1 MSEDASGH
9 KAGFVALLGPPNA
22 GKSTLLNRLLGEKL
36 AIVTA
41 KPQTT
46 RSRILGIVSR
56 PAAQILLVD
65 TPGLHDASR
74 RLNVALNEAVSEAAQ
89 DCDVAVL
96 LVDGRRG
103 WEPAHDA
110 LLTKLRGRGVPVIVA
125 INKIDVVVDRE
136 QALAVPLADASVPT
150 LAVSALTGEGVEGL
164 FEAIERRLP
173 ESPPLYPED
182 ELTDRPVRWLCA
194 ELIREAAFECL
205 EQELPYE
212 LAVEVVRFDESR
224 PDLITIHAN
233 LLVAR
238 KSQKGM
244 VVGAGGRTVKR
255 IGTRARRDIER
266 LLGQRVHLQL
276 FVKVDPTWLKSARRI
291 EELGYR

>member
-1 MSEDASGH
+1 MTEDARAH
-9 KAGFVALLGPPNA
+9 RAGFVALLGPPNA

-36 AIVTA
+36 AIVTP

-56 PAAQILLVD
+56 PHAQILLVD
-65 TPGLHDASR
+65 TPGLHESQR
-74 RLNVALNEAVSEAAQ
+74 RLNVALNESVAGAAQ

-96 LVDGRRG
+96 LVDAKRG
-103 WEPAHDA
+103 WETVHD
-110 LLTKLRGRGVPVIVA
+110 LLRARLQARGVPVLVA
-125 INKIDVVVDRE
+125 VNKIDAVADRA
-136 QALAVPLADASVPT
+136 QAVADALPDAALPCLV
-150 LAVSALTGEGVEGL
+150 LSARTGEGVAAL
-164 FEAIERRLP
+164 IEAIEQRLP

-205 EQELPYE
+205 EEELPYE
-212 LAVEVVRFDESR
+212 LAVEVIRFDEDGADVVR
-224 PDLITIHAN
+224 IDAN

-238 KSQKGM
+238 SSQKGM
-244 VVGAGGRTVKR
+244 VIGAGGRTVKR
-255 IGTRARRDIER
+255 IGVRARRGIEA
-266 LLGQRVHLQL
+266 LLGRRVHLAL
-276 FVKVDPTWLKSARRI
+276 FVKVDPQWLKSARRI